1 MHQTRRDIRDRAK
14 RYDEAL
20 GRAIRRRRI
29 ELGLSQ
35 GQIARHLH
43 VTFQQVQKY
52 EKGVNRIGAS
62 RLQEISRILDVPVS
76 FFFEDVR
83 QEADPDPNP
92 DPGHRIDGHALGFAE
107 EPVARF
113 EVSAPASEA
122 QALARAFSQIG
133 DARIRRRIID
143 LVETL
148 ADAHRP

>member
-1 MHQTRRDIRDRAK
+1 MIGMTQEK
-14 RYDEAL
+14 L
-20 GRAIRRRRI
+20 G
-29 ELGLSQ
+29 EQLG
-35 GQIARHLH
+35 

-62 RLQEISRILDVPVS
+62 RLQDVSRILDVPVS
-76 FFFEDVR
+76 FFFEDAG
-83 QEADPDPNP
+83 ADADADAAPSPAP
-92 DPGHRIDGHALGFAE
+92 ASQPLVDGARAFGLAE

-122 QALARAFSQIG
+122 QALARAFSQIP

-148 ADAHRP
+148 ADEHRR

>member
-1 MHQTRRDIRDRAK
+1 MAPRKQPNPIDVHVGSRLKLRRTMIGMTQEK
-14 RYDEAL
+14 L
-20 GRAIRRRRI
+20 G
-29 ELGLSQ
+29 EQLG
-35 GQIARHLH
+35 